1 MEVFRL
7 TKEKYAGVLSGVGAA
22 KFGNRWN
29 SKGVEMVY
37 TSVSRALAVTEI
49 LVHLP
54 TGLIPDD
61 VVMLRVEV
69 PDDLP
74 VKVLNEKALPSN
86 WNMFPHVIAT
96 QVLGDKFVFENRFA
110 VMKVPSVVVPG
121 DFNFLLNPNHV
132 DFNRIKILS
141 KEPFGFDTRLF

>member
-7 TKEKYAGVLSGVGAA
+7 TRKKYAGKLSGVRAA

-37 TSVSRALAVTEI
+37 TSSSRALAVTEI

-61 VVMLRVEV
+61 MMMLRIEI

-74 VKVLNEKALPSN
+74 VKLLYAKALPSN
-86 WNMFPHVIAT
+86 WHVFPHMVAT
-96 QVLGDKFVFENRFA
+96 QILGDDFVYENRFA
-110 VMKVPSVVVPG
+110 VTRVPSAVVSG
-121 DFNFLLNPNHV
+121 DYNFLLNPNHV
-132 DFNRIKILS
+132 DFKRIKIIS
-141 KEPFGFDTRLF
+141 KEPFGFDMRLF